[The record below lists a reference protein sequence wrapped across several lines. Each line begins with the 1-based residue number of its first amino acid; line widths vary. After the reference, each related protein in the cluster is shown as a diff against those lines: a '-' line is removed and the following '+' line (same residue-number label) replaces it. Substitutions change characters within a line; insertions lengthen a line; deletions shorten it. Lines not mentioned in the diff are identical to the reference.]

1 MKRRIAAL
9 AVLGLAGHGVLGPV
23 TGLGMSAW
31 AAPTDPMLSAQFEDG
46 KYLRAAEAAERLGSA
61 DDLAF
66 AARSLLAL
74 CMTGPSDIDADV
86 LDRAYQNAAKAV
98 SIDRGHVEGRLQMAI
113 AASLQTRS
121 MTLMEANRSGLANLG
136 KLLVEGVLEDEPDNF
151 YAHGFAAVWHVEA
164 RRRAGAFGAMVV
176 GASLKDARV
185 HYEAAARLAPD
196 DVGVHWSYGRAL
208 VAQDARRHR
217 EPAEAALVQAI
228 TASADNHVERVMQV
242 RAERLLGE
250 LRADVDAAEAAAL
263 EML

>member
-9 AVLGLAGHGVLGPV
+9 AVLGLAGFGAA
-23 TGLGMSAW
+23 AW

-136 KLLVEGVLEDEPDNF
+136 KLVEGVLEDEPDNF
-151 YAHGFAAVWHVEA
+151 MRMGLLRSGMS
-164 RRRAGAFGAMVV
+164 RRGG
-176 GASLKDARV
+176 GPG
-185 HYEAAARLAPD
+185 RLAR
-196 DVGVHWSYGRAL
+196 WWWGRAL
-208 VAQDARRHR
+208 GCADA
-217 EPAEAALVQAI
+217 L
-228 TASADNHVERVMQV
+228 
-242 RAERLLGE
+242 
-250 LRADVDAAEAAAL
+250 
-263 EML
+263 